1 VRMSELEQRLVA
13 AAPHYPFPET
23 PSLAA
28 AARARLPER
37 RRGSR
42 ARLAAAFAVALAV
55 VGGVV
60 LAASPGARSGIL
72 DLLDRVP
79 GIHIERRISLPDVGY
94 TQTPSYG
101 IEMGLDEAEQRF
113 GRPLRLPSRVGEPEH
128 VYWLQ
133 FPPGDMITA
142 IYGGD
147 DRRAE
152 LVFSQWK
159 TAGPDLFHKV
169 LLGNSEADAVQ
180 VDGASGIWIHGGE
193 HLVWFI
199 APGDSDRGVG
209 SHWGVD
215 GWLAGNV
222 LAWRVGDVVY
232 RLEADVPLDR
242 ALEIAGTLEER

>member
-1 VRMSELEQRLVA
+1 MSELERRLVA
-13 AAPHYPFPET
+13 AAPYYPFPET
-23 PSLAA
+23 PAVAS
-28 AARARLPER
+28 AARARLGER
-37 RRGSR
+37 PRGRRVR
-42 ARLAAAFAVALAV
+42 VALAFALAVAL
-55 VGGVV
+55 VGGVL
-60 LAASPGARSGIL
+60 LAASPGARSAIL

-79 GIHIERRISLPDVGY
+79 GIQIERRISLPEAGY
-94 TQTPSYG
+94 TGAPNYG

-113 GRPLRLPSRVGEPEH
+113 GRPLRLPRRVGEPQH

-133 FPPGDMITA
+133 YPPGDMITA

-159 TAGPDLFHKV
+159 TGGPDLFYKA
-169 LLGNSEADAVQ
+169 LLGNTEAEAVQ
-180 VDGASGIWIHGGE
+180 VDGAPGLWIHGGE
-193 HLVWFI
+193 HLVWFLSPDERDPNVAI
-199 APGDSDRGVG
+199 HYSTR
-209 SHWGVD
+209 

-242 ALEIAGTLEER
+242 ALEVARTLEER

>member
-1 VRMSELEQRLVA
+1 MSELEQRLVA

-23 PSLAA
+23 PALAA
-28 AARARLPER
+28 AARARLSGQP
-37 RRGSR
+37 RRGR
-42 ARLAAAFAVALAV
+42 ARLVLGFAVAVAL
-55 VGGVV
+55 VGGAV
-60 LAASPGARSGIL
+60 LAASPGARSGVL

-79 GIHIERRISLPDVGY
+79 GIHIERRISLSEVRY
-94 TQTPSYG
+94 TETPYYG

-113 GRPLRLPSRVGEPEH
+113 GRPLRLPRRVGEPEH

-133 FPPGDMITA
+133 YPPGDMITA

-159 TAGPDLFHKV
+159 TGGPDLFYKA
-169 LLGNSEADAVQ
+169 LMGNTQADAVR
-180 VDGASGIWIHGGE
+180 VHGASGLWIHGGE
-193 HLVWFI
+193 HLVWFTS
-199 APGDSDRGVG
+199 PDDRDPDVS
-209 SHWGVD
+209 SHYATR

-222 LAWRVGDVVY
+222 LAWRVGNVVY
-232 RLEADVPLDR
+232 RLEADVSLDR